1 MTSNRIIA
9 AAATLALAVTPA
21 ALAKQAD
28 RGSAP
33 PAAHHGKAKGKAKP
47 RNVVLKGVVVSSD
60 ATTVTVTVTKA
71 TRHGRSLVG
80 TDAVF
85 TVARVNVADTNA
97 DGAMNSLDLVAGDK
111 VVVQAR
117 IGRDDVAPYRARK
130 VVDQTHPRPSESTE
144 TETAGAPAS

>member
-33 PAAHHGKAKGKAKP
+33 PAAHHGKAKP